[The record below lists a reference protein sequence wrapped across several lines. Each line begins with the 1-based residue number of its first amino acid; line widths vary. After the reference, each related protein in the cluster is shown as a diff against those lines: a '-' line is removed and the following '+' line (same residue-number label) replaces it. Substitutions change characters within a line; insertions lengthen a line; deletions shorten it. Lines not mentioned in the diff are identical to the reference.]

1 MLDEDTVIKT
11 FRNNNEHLLLLNTIC
26 VVVLPT
32 ILFGTSSELLAGMF
46 ISLGIVAPIN
56 ICKYIYSW
64 SPRPIVPMKFFALCV
79 LPFVASI
86 IITIIGMNNG
96 GLEAVTIGDNSYFT
110 LSNAGNAMPMNAYVH
125 PLAPISGELV
135 SLSAFLAGFSIFMI
149 TDSRFVVRKILLST
163 AATITVITILGI
175 AISFIGNF
183 EQSFHANSFKYS
195 FSTFVDG
202 SQWASFAIIWIGAS
216 LAMALYSGQRFRT
229 LPFINS
235 IRFFGISLA
244 IVLLLGVLY
253 AGKPIHQFFA
263 LIISSIAMMMLA
275 YDVALIKKNVR
286 RHEML
291 RHISSH
297 SLRLKKMRMPC
308 AIYTLFAIAT
318 LFGAITTFVEI
329 KNNPTMIIADSAN
342 KNSITYAEKSA
353 LWEDALQMV
362 DEKHLLFGY
371 GTASFA
377 NVFSLNQGSDLDS
390 VWTTPQSDLL
400 HKLFENGIVGLVLS
414 SLTFVFMVLRW
425 LCKRKFSA
433 SGAIMMMSIVAILL
447 ICTVEIPFQSIA
459 VLSSFWVLAM
469 SLFRWDDA
477 KVG

>member
-11 FRNNNEHLLLLNTIC
+11 FRNNNEQLLLLNIIC
-26 VVVLPT
+26 VIVLPT

-79 LPFVASI
+79 LPFVASM

-96 GLEAVTIGDNSYFT
+96 GLTSVTIGDNSYFT
-110 LSNAGNAMPMNAYVH
+110 LSDTSTISPMNAYVH
-125 PLAPISGELV
+125 PLAPITGELV
-135 SLSAFLAGFSIFMI
+135 SLAAFLAGFSIFMI

-163 AATITVITILGI
+163 ATTIAIITILGI
-175 AISFIGNF
+175 AVNFIGNF
-183 EQSFHANSFKYS
+183 EQSPYANSFKYS
-195 FSTFVDG
+195 FSTFVDA

-216 LAMALYSGQRFRT
+216 FAMALYSGQRFRS
-229 LPFINS
+229 LPFVNS

-244 IVLLLGVLY
+244 IILLLGVLC

-263 LIISSIAMMMLA
+263 LLISTISMILLA
-275 YDVALIKKNVR
+275 FDVAPIKKNVR

-297 SLRLKKMRMPC
+297 SLRLKKMRLPC
-308 AIYTLFAIAT
+308 AIYTLLALVAFCGIIMVT
-318 LFGAITTFVEI
+318 SEI
-329 KNNPTMIIADSAN
+329 KNNPSMLVVDNT

-353 LWEDALQMV
+353 LWEDAIQMV

-377 NVFSLNQGSDLDS
+377 NVFALNQGSDLDS
-390 VWTTPQSDLL
+390 VWTSPQSDLL
-400 HKLFENGIVGLVLS
+400 HKIFENGIVGLILS
-414 SLTFVFMVLRW
+414 SLTFVFMTLRW
-425 LCKRKFSA
+425 LLKRKFSA
-433 SGAIMMMSIVAILL
+433 SGAIMMISIVAILL
-447 ICTVEIPFQSIA
+447 ISTVEIPFQSIA